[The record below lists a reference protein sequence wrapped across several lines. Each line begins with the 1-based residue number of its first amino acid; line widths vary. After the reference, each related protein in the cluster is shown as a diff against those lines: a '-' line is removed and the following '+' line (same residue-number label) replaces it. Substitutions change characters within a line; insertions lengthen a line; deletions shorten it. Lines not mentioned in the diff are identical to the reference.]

1 MADLDPE
8 SLKRLNPFN
17 AMGED
22 HLPEIVSQ
30 AEVLEHVTVDAI
42 PKGKMIFKRDEE
54 DSCGYWLLEGSVDL
68 LDDNFNVTRR
78 AAGEEGGEYA
88 LDNTNPHELT
98 VVTTSDVRVLKV
110 ARKVVGEFLEGLPA
124 EDFDPGEYEDE
135 VDWMSSLLSSPLF
148 EFIPPTNIQ
157 TLFSKFEEMQ
167 GKRGDV
173 IVRQGDKGDYFYPI
187 KSGRAVVERTSGGKR
202 IQIAKL
208 KAGNNFGQDAL
219 VTDVPR
225 NATVTMTTTGTLMRL
240 SEPDFESLLMH
251 PVIETMALESV
262 NEMIEAGEPRTYS
275 LDVCNPKEVEEG
287 GKIDGTLNLPLLVL
301 RKSLPKHKPD
311 AVYVIASDGGKRSE
325 LGAYILNENGFS
337 AYVLEQGQ
345 ASA

>member
-8 SLKRLNPFN
+8 SLKQLNPFN

-22 HLPEIVSQ
+22 HLPEIISQ
-30 AEVLEHVTVDAI
+30 AEVLVHGE
-42 PKGKMIFKRDEE
+42 GKMIFKRDEE
-54 DSCGYWLLEGSVDL
+54 DACVYWLLEGSVDL

-78 AAGEEGGEYA
+78 AAGEERGEYT
-88 LDNTNPHELT
+88 LDNTSPHELT
-98 VVTTSDVRVLKV
+98 AVTTSDVRVLKV
-110 ARKVVGEFLEGLPA
+110 ARKVVGEFLQGLPA
-124 EDFDPGEYEDE
+124 EDFDVSEYEEE

-157 TLFSKFEEMQ
+157 TLFSKFDEMHVN
-167 GKRGDV
+167 RGDV
-173 IVRQGDKGDYFYPI
+173 IVRQGDKGDYFYFI
-187 KSGRAVVERTSGGKR
+187 QSGRAVVERTAGGKR

-225 NATVTMTTTGTLMRL
+225 NATVTMTTSGTLMRL

-251 PVIETMALESV
+251 PVIEKMPIESV
-262 NEMIEAGEPRTYS
+262 NEMIEAADPRTYV
-275 LDVCNPKEVEEG
+275 LDVRNPKEIEEG
-287 GKIDGTLNLPLLVL
+287 DKIAGSLNVPLLLL
-301 RKSLPKHKPD
+301 RKSLPKLKPD

-337 AYVLEQGQ
+337 AYVLDQGQ
-345 ASA
+345 ESA